1 MSLMPASD
9 ALRADHRRI
18 EVPLDALLA
27 ALRQLTAAD
36 LPEVRR
42 RFLEIRA
49 LMAPHF
55 EKEETVLY
63 PHLRPALPE
72 LLVRMDE
79 QHANARELERYLAD
93 LLGELPDLPTAREL
107 AEVRRLGIELHDA
120 IQHHIVEEEND
131 LLRIAD
137 AELTAEEQQ
146 GLFERMVGGHPRA
159 TAKELLGLN

>member
-1 MSLMPASD
+1 MSLTPVSD

-18 EVPLDALLA
+18 EVPLDALLI
-27 ALRQLTAAD
+27 ALVELGAER

-49 LMAPHF
+49 LIAPHF

-63 PHLRPALPE
+63 PRLRPGLPE
-72 LLVRMDE
+72 LLARMDE
-79 QHANARELERYLAD
+79 QHGHAREVEHYLAE
-93 LLGELPDLPTAREL
+93 LLGELADLPTAREL

-120 IQHHIVEEEND
+120 IQHHIVEEEDD

-137 AELTAEEQQ
+137 AELSAEEQQ
-146 GLFERMVGGHPRA
+146 GLFERMVSERGS
-159 TAKELLGLN
+159 